1 MGQLRDTLRIKLGYY
16 LSLSGMSQKELAD
29 RLKVSQSSITNWL
42 KGNNSPDI
50 DLIAEICNVFD
61 IQITDLMDINKNPSP
76 ENKDL
81 EEEKTITL
89 YNVLVSNG
97 ILKPSQELTTKQL
110 QVLEAITILLS
121 AEFD

>member
-1 MGQLRDTLRIKLGYY
+1 
-16 LSLSGMSQKELAD
+16 
-29 RLKVSQSSITNWL
+29 
-42 KGNNSPDI
+42 
-50 DLIAEICNVFD
+50 
-61 IQITDLMDINKNPSP
+61 MDINKNPSP